1 MRPPRPGS
9 PRGAVHRPDA
19 PSPEAYPIARSPI
32 ALTPGTREPHGHEG
46 DTMFGKAYLRAA
58 ACAVVGVIVTLAAVQ
73 SQPPRAPAPAAPD
86 EERAATARSLG
97 FTEELLSRKID
108 EQALF
113 QALTDIAQCDRVRYT
128 GPPPRVV
135 KNPTAPG
142 AKNPVIISAYT
153 FLPKKYLSG
162 QKLPLMVFAH
172 GGVHG
177 NVGANYANVCR
188 ELLGQGYAI
197 IAPDYRGS
205 TGYGRQFWEL
215 IDYGGLEIEDV
226 FAGRQFMLETY
237 DNIDPDRVGIM
248 GWSHGGLITLMNL
261 FAHPKEFKVG
271 YAGVP
276 VCDLVARMGYH
287 DQGYRDLFSAPYHIG
302 KTVREDVDEYRRRS
316 PAWNAEKLQTPVLIH
331 TTTNDED
338 VHVLEVENLIKAL
351 KAAGKSFEH
360 KIYQDAP
367 GGHQFN
373 RLDTKFARESRAE
386 AYRFLARHLNPPN
399 PVK

>member
-1 MRPPRPGS
+1 MFATAS
-9 PRGAVHRPDA
+9 PRLAVGA
-19 PSPEAYPIARSPI
+19 
-32 ALTPGTREPHGHEG
+32 L
-46 DTMFGKAYLRAA
+46 
-58 ACAVVGVIVTLAAVQ
+58 VGVLITLGVVR
-73 SQPPRAPAPAAPD
+73 SQPPRTPTPAGADDESAAL
-86 EERAATARSLG
+86 RRSLS
-97 FTEELLSRKID
+97 FTEQILSRKID
-108 EQALF
+108 EQMLF
-113 QALTDIAQCDRVRYT
+113 QALAELAHVEKVRYT

-142 AKNPVIISAYT
+142 AKNPVIIPAYT
-153 FLPKKYLSG
+153 FMPKKYMTG
-162 QKLPLMVFAH
+162 QKLPLMVFVH

-177 NVGANYANVCR
+177 NVGANYVNVFR
-188 ELLGQGYAI
+188 ELLQQGYAI

-205 TGYGRQFWEL
+205 SGYGRQFWEL

-226 FAGRQFMLETY
+226 FAGRQFMLEAH
-237 DNIDPDRVGIM
+237 DNIDPARVGIM
-248 GWSHGGLITLMNL
+248 GFSHGGLITLMNL
-261 FAHPKEFKVG
+261 YAHPKEFKAG

-276 VCDLVARMGYH
+276 VSDLVARMGYH

-302 KTVREDVDEYRRRS
+302 KSVREDVEEYRRRS

-338 VHVLEVENLIKAL
+338 VHVLEVENLIKSL
-351 KAAGKSFEH
+351 KAAGKTFEH
-360 KIYQDAP
+360 KVYQDAP

-386 AYRFLARHLNPPN
+386 AYRFLARHLSPPN

>member
-1 MRPPRPGS
+1 MFRTAYPRLAVGALAGPLIAL
-9 PRGAVHRPDA
+9 GAVGA
-19 PSPEAYPIARSPI
+19 
-32 ALTPGTREPHGHEG
+32 
-46 DTMFGKAYLRAA
+46 
-58 ACAVVGVIVTLAAVQ
+58 
-73 SQPPRAPAPAAPD
+73 QPPKAPTPAAGD
-86 EERAATARSLG
+86 DERASLGRALG
-97 FTEELLSRKID
+97 FTEQLLARKID
-108 EQALF
+108 EQMLF
-113 QALTDIAQCDRVRYT
+113 QALAEVAQCDKVRYT

-142 AKNPVIISAYT
+142 AKNPVIIPAYT
-153 FLPKKYLSG
+153 FLPKKYLNEK
-162 QKLPLMVFAH
+162 KLPLIVFAH

-177 NVGANYANVCR
+177 NVGANYANVFR
-188 ELLGQGYAI
+188 ELLNQGYAI

-205 TGYGRQFWEL
+205 SGYGREFWEL

-226 FAGRQFMLETY
+226 FAGRQFMLEAH
-237 DNIDPDRVGIM
+237 DNIDPERVGIM

-276 VCDLVARMGYH
+276 VCDLVARMGYSE
-287 DQGYRDLFSAPYHIG
+287 QGYRDLFSAPYHIG

-338 VHVLEVENLIKAL
+338 VHVLEVEHLIKAF
-351 KAAGKSFEH
+351 KAAGKPFDH
-360 KIYQDAP
+360 KVYQDAP

-386 AYRFLARHLNPPN
+386 VYRFLAKHLTPPN

>member
-1 MRPPRPGS
+1 MSRRKFA
-9 PRGAVHRPDA
+9 AV
-19 PSPEAYPIARSPI
+19 
-32 ALTPGTREPHGHEG
+32 
-46 DTMFGKAYLRAA
+46 
-58 ACAVVGVIVTLAAVQ
+58 CGVIVCLGLLVASAARPQHRDAKAPPDPVQERLRGLEESQRFAQEALARQ
-73 SQPPRAPAPAAPD
+73 M
-86 EERAATARSLG
+86 EE
-97 FTEELLSRKID
+97 D
-108 EQALF
+108 ALF
-113 QALTDIAQCDRVRYT
+113 RRLDDLAVVDKVRYT

-142 AKNPVIISAYT
+142 AKNPVIIPAYT
-153 FLPKKYLSG
+153 FLPKKYLTG

-177 NVGANYANVCR
+177 NVGGNYVNVFR

-205 TGYGRQFWEL
+205 SGYGREFWEL
-215 IDYGGLEIEDV
+215 IDYGGLEVDDV
-226 FAGRQFMLETY
+226 FAARQFMLESH
-237 DNIDPDRVGIM
+237 DNLDPDRVGIM
-248 GWSHGGLITLMNL
+248 GWSHGGLITLMSL
-261 FAHPKEFKVG
+261 FAHPTEFKAG

-276 VCDLVARMGYH
+276 VCDLVARMGYKG
-287 DQGYRDLFSAPYHIG
+287 QTYRDLFSAPYHIG

-316 PAWNAEKLQTPVLIH
+316 PAWNAEKLQTPLLIH

-351 KAAGKSFEH
+351 KAAGKTFEH
-360 KIYQDAP
+360 KVYQDAP
-367 GGHQFN
+367 GGHRFN

-386 AYRFLARHLNPPN
+386 AYRFLAKYLNPPD